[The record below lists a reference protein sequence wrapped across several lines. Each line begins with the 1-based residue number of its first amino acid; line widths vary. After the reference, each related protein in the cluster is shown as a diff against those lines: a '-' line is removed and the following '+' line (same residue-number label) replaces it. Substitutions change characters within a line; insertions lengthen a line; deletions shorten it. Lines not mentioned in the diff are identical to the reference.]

1 MKDKLA
7 KIEAEMA
14 ELQEQGKAMFAQRQP
29 LEAQMAQAEQR
40 FQQLLG
46 AKTALEELINE
57 KDSADVSVRSSAV
70 RGNEPR
76 RKR

>member
-14 ELQEQGKAMFAQRQP
+14 ELQEQGKAMFAQRQQ